1 MTVEQAKLFLE
12 QLKLN
17 PSLQEKVREANA
29 AYVAEKLL
37 PIAKEAGFDFTA
49 EDLQSLQ
56 NPDGELD
63 DADLELVA
71 GGIALYSNKYGSNKI
86 G

>member
-37 PIAKEAGFDFTA
+37 PIAKEAGFDFT
-49 EDLQSLQ
+49 
-56 NPDGELD
+56 G
-63 DADLELVA
+63 
-71 GGIALYSNKYGSNKI
+71 
-86 G
+86 